1 MYSKIKIAMQSNLK
15 LCHLSR
21 NLKSEKTL
29 HYEIDFKVYS
39 PYTRTGCISEN
50 KKKMSNISK
59 GAHVMKISRGNVIL
73 QIGKTFWGYFA
84 KLYHIL
90 YRSILNHIWRT
101 HIQPYLLYLA
111 TWNSFFFRPITH
123 AFLLLMHIAVRQI
136 SRTWLQSGRPRGGSS
151 RPDQYLPLPCKRPDL
166 FVARMNT

>member
-136 SRTWLQSGRPRGGSS
+136 SPLDCRAEGREVDPRGRSNI
-151 RPDQYLPLPCKRPDL
+151 YLCPTNGQIVSWLG
-166 FVARMNT
+166 